1 MLAVTGVFDASKI
14 GTMVA
19 FYCSCAYQDIWFPCT
34 ELCAALCCTALHHL
48 QHVVTCFILANA
60 HNSVNTCNTWDPV
73 KDLGFLAL
81 WAAGELQQQV
91 SGEL

>member
-1 MLAVTGVFDASKI
+1 MPRKLVPWWLFTAAVPTKTSG
-14 GTMVA
+14 
-19 FYCSCAYQDIWFPCT
+19 FPVPSSVP
-34 ELCAALCCTALHHL
+34 LCAALLCT
-48 QHVVTCFILANA
+48 TCSMWLPASSSQMLIT
-60 HNSVNTCNTWDPV
+60 VNMCNTWDPV